1 MPGVDFCGLPDR
13 PFETEDDI
21 ISAVKLWASNP
32 TTNGGAF
39 GIRKSCATKAC
50 NNHGP
55 RRLLVCDR
63 QGAARRDTPCDARPN
78 QISKMCDCAWGIWI
92 EQVAEGW
99 TTVEMP
105 KKARAFITERNLNSI
120 AIAHNHDL
128 LRTTAET
135 NTNSNL
141 RTLSPDLKDAADILW
156 QAGRP
161 PSEIFAFL
169 SKLCQQNGV
178 AVTFTSRD
186 IYNLYAETS
195 TDKALDCSNLIQY
208 LQERKCTDSSLTYDY
223 CLTKDGVLSRVFFV
237 ITGGME
243 LWDCLK
249 EAVLLYDTKHG
260 TNRYGVKLGCLTTID
275 HTGKTQ
281 VLAASLILHEDEESF
296 TWVFKCFSES
306 FQHPPVVVFTDSDPA
321 MEKAI
326 PLAWPEAVHL
336 LCTFHLFKNFYENMR
351 PLFVNR
357 KNEWNVAASWW
368 WKLCKTSDSAMKEK
382 FSGEWKKLTEYILN
396 GATANESVLEKK
408 SLWLQSMGA
417 KAARWAACYTWQNKT
432 YGIHSTQRAEA
443 IHSVIQSFCSKHSSI
458 KELVLDIER
467 MASNQHSK
475 AETEALRRQLNAK
488 FGPTA
493 ATLPIAAKLA
503 EELSEYAACILRSQ
517 AGQITH
523 YTKKRT
529 AETDAHGSSVYLVSI
544 DDGIYDSSNFGDKS
558 TEDKSTQRAAD
569 HGILELGRPEHKTSV
584 HECSCQFH
592 SCFGLPCR
600 HSLYIMFIEGYKEV
614 SVPVL
619 AHSVFLFS
627 SIYFANSLLEL
638 IPVDP
643 V

>member
-306 FQHPPVVVFTDSDPA
+306 FQRSPVVVCGFRRSD
-321 MEKAI
+321 
-326 PLAWPEAVHL
+326 
-336 LCTFHLFKNFYENMR
+336 
-351 PLFVNR
+351 
-357 KNEWNVAASWW
+357 
-368 WKLCKTSDSAMKEK
+368 
-382 FSGEWKKLTEYILN
+382 G
-396 GATANESVLEKK
+396 
-408 SLWLQSMGA
+408 
-417 KAARWAACYTWQNKT
+417 
-432 YGIHSTQRAEA
+432 
-443 IHSVIQSFCSKHSSI
+443 
-458 KELVLDIER
+458 
-467 MASNQHSK
+467 
-475 AETEALRRQLNAK
+475 
-488 FGPTA
+488 
-493 ATLPIAAKLA
+493 
-503 EELSEYAACILRSQ
+503 
-517 AGQITH
+517 
-523 YTKKRT
+523 
-529 AETDAHGSSVYLVSI
+529 
-544 DDGIYDSSNFGDKS
+544 
-558 TEDKSTQRAAD
+558 
-569 HGILELGRPEHKTSV
+569 
-584 HECSCQFH
+584 
-592 SCFGLPCR
+592 
-600 HSLYIMFIEGYKEV
+600 
-614 SVPVL
+614 
-619 AHSVFLFS
+619 
-627 SIYFANSLLEL
+627 
-638 IPVDP
+638 
-643 V
+643 